1 MSLRRMGS
9 IGVKLGMTTMWNRWG
24 HIVPV
29 TVVELDRVQVV
40 QIKPPV
46 EGNHFWQVQMGFGEK
61 NMKKITKPLLGHYI
75 KAGVPPK
82 RRLMEFRV
90 SK

>member
-9 IGVKLGMTTMWNRWG
+9 IGIKLGMTTMWNRWG

-40 QIKPPV
+40 QVKPPNV
-46 EGNHFWQVQMGFGEK
+46 GN
-61 NMKKITKPLLGHYI
+61 
-75 KAGVPPK
+75 
-82 RRLMEFRV
+82 
-90 SK
+90 